1 MATAKKVDS
10 ASWQRLT
17 DYVYK
22 LEHRLAALEGGGRR
36 QTHHVPE
43 DTFRFSEVVDDDIEA
58 GSDEEI
64 KTGKVRE
71 YIRSGDELANKG
83 RALTVNNTLPV
94 PFEKGDKCM
103 NLRDTTGQQHIF
115 PYPHLL
121 ARVEL
126 SSDLESNGTATAK
139 FLDAGD
145 DDGDEIEVQDY
156 MLKDDESVTS
166 GRLGLAVYLTDTWW
180 LIAVQCE
187 E

>member
-43 DTFRFSEVVDDDIEA
+43 DTFRFSKVVDDDIEA
-58 GSDEEI
+58 GS
-64 KTGKVRE
+64 
-71 YIRSGDELANKG
+71 DELANKG

-115 PYPHLL
+115 PYPQLF

-145 DDGDEIEVQDY
+145 NDDDEIEVQDY